1 MQTTGRA
8 GRVLL
13 AGTFTAA
20 LLLCAVALATAPA
33 MAAGSG
39 TAPDEQF
46 QSPFAAALPATA
58 PNDAAGGDWWW
69 RPRYLALYKT
79 ISYTAVVLTTDQ
91 LWYMTVAAQAA
102 STSGLYGVVNL
113 VTSPMLTYGFEYA
126 WQHCCEAPPGPDGV
140 RPVDVNK
147 ALIYRVVSTARILV
161 MALAFGNDI
170 GSSLLVTGAI
180 AVTRT
185 FVYMGNDYV
194 WNAIT
199 AQAPAIKWPTMLGP
213 AETGY

>member
-1 MQTTGRA
+1 MQRGGYAGRA
-8 GRVLL
+8 RAAGGL
-13 AGTFTAA
+13 AAV
-20 LLLCAVALATAPA
+20 LLLCAVALTTRPAVADTGTAATAP
-33 MAAGSG
+33 
-39 TAPDEQF
+39 TLLAPSESK
-46 QSPFAAALPATA
+46 QSEDATA
-58 PNDAAGGDWWW
+58 WWW
-69 RPRYLALYKT
+69 KKRYLALYKT

-91 LWYMTVAAQAA
+91 LWYMAMATQSAA
-102 STSGLYGVVNL
+102 SSGYFGVVNL

-126 WQHCCEAPPGPDGV
+126 WQRCCEAPPGPDGV

-147 ALIYRVVSTARILV
+147 ALIYRVVSTSRILL

>member
-1 MQTTGRA
+1 MQRGGCAGRA
-8 GRVLL
+8 RVAAGL
-13 AGTFTAA
+13 AAV
-20 LLLCAVALATAPA
+20 LLLCAVALATRPA
-33 MAAGSG
+33 VADTG
-39 TAPDEQF
+39 TA
-46 QSPFAAALPATA
+46 ATA
-58 PNDAAGGDWWW
+58 PTLLAPSDSKPPEDTTAWWW
-69 RPRYLALYKT
+69 KKRYLALYKT

-91 LWYMTVAAQAA
+91 LWYMAMATQSAA
-102 STSGLYGVVNL
+102 SSGYFGVVNL

-140 RPVDVNK
+140 RPVDVKK
-147 ALIYRVVSTARILV
+147 ALIYRVVSTSRILV

>member
-1 MQTTGRA
+1 MHRRGYA
-8 GRVLL
+8 GKVRVAGGL
-13 AGTFTAA
+13 AAV
-20 LLLCAVALATAPA
+20 LLLCAVALTTRPA
-33 MAAGSG
+33 VADTG
-39 TAPDEQF
+39 TAAPV
-46 QSPFAAALPATA
+46 PALLAPSESKPPEDTTA
-58 PNDAAGGDWWW
+58 WWW
-69 RPRYLALYKT
+69 KKRYLALYKT

-91 LWYMTVAAQAA
+91 LWYMAMATQSAA
-102 STSGLYGVVNL
+102 SSGYFGVVNL